1 MKTQPDNPR
10 ESRGGLHHIREL
22 EHLEEG
28 RKRVSHA
35 PLILQGKPMRKEMLP
50 EHMTSG
56 IKLKTA
62 SKAFLPEY
70 TLSAS
75 ILLVM
80 RRPRIISTA
89 GLLF

>member
-1 MKTQPDNPR
+1 
-10 ESRGGLHHIREL
+10 
-22 EHLEEG
+22 
-28 RKRVSHA
+28 
-35 PLILQGKPMRKEMLP
+35 MRKEMLP

-80 RRPRIISTA
+80 RRPRIISTV
-89 GLLF
+89 GLLSTNNHLASRIGFPLSG